1 MESKWSKPHNPDM
14 STKHSYIVESNYLGR
29 WHKLFEDTRDFC
41 MGYLHARRHE
51 APRIEYRLVRSD
63 GKVLQELKPEADVS
77 IGMVAGWPTPE
88 QYEHAAKRALNQA
101 ARIRAYAQQRT
112 PPNPLAQVAELR

>member
-1 MESKWSKPHNPDM
+1 M

-41 MGYLHARRHE
+41 MGYLHARRDE
-51 APRIEYRLVRSD
+51 APRIEYRLIRGD
-63 GKVLQELKPEADVS
+63 GKILQELKPEADVS

-88 QYEHAAKRALNQA
+88 QYEGAAKRALDQA
-101 ARIRAYAQQRT
+101 ARIRAYAKQRNT
-112 PPNPLAQVAELR
+112 QNAPPQATD